1 MGIDF
6 RDIRMRLQRRRTL
19 LRLRAQLALL
29 NLLRP
34 IVAKLGSDTP
44 HSQEFA
50 DQWAVHDQEFGEQW
64 KSAHRKALFTNVGL
78 ALSQWAGMEDLLIGI
93 ASLLLRTHEGKKV
106 GIIFYSIINPNTWCS
121 IIGELF
127 SQEPRY
133 IALKPRWNK
142 LSKRLIELND
152 TRVRSAHHTIYYGD
166 RATTIAGDTSLK
178 PGQFDVRPKSQ
189 QHRFEPL
196 DHDQISKFIDSVG
209 KLSVDLTEL
218 LKAMTALLTQ
228 ETSQQKSPE
237 STTDQRHP

>member
-1 MGIDF
+1 MEIDF
-6 RDIRMRLQRRRTL
+6 RGIRSRLRFQLGL

-64 KSAHRKALFTNVGL
+64 KSVHRKALFTNVGL

-152 TRVRSAHHTIYYGD
+152 TRVRLAHHTIYYGD
-166 RATTIAGDTSLK
+166 RATTIAGDTSLR

-189 QHRFEPL
+189 KHRFEPL
-196 DHDQISKFIDSVG
+196 DHDQISRFIDSVG
-209 KLSVDLTEL
+209 ELIEDLRKLLTAMTDL
-218 LKAMTALLTQ
+218 LKH
-228 ETSQQKSPE
+228 ETSQKESPE
-237 STTDQRHP
+237 PTPDPT